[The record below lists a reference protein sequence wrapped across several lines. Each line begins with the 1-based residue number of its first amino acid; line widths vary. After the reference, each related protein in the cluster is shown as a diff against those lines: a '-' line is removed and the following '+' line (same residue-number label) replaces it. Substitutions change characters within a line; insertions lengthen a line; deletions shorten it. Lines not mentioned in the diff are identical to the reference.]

1 MPDART
7 ARALAGPVRT
17 QPGNAAAGEDMQAQT
32 SRGFLEFDRV
42 QKSYDQTTLV
52 VRDFNLDVAQGEF
65 VTLLGP
71 SGSGKSTVLMMLAGF
86 ESLTSGDIRL
96 QGKSIARVAPY
107 KRDIGMVFQNYALF
121 PHMTV
126 AENLAYPLKLR
137 KRPSSEV
144 KAKVQEYLDLVE
156 LSDFGNRT
164 PAQLSGG
171 QRQRVAL
178 ARALIFAPRLVLM
191 DEPLGAL
198 DKKLREQMQLEITRL
213 HAQLG
218 FTVIYVTHDQTEALT
233 MSNRIAVFNA
243 GVVQQCDAPEVL
255 YETPTNGFVADFI
268 GENNFLPGELV
279 GLTDQVAEVRIS
291 SGDVVRAR
299 RADADTVGM
308 RCQVSVRPEKL
319 FLMPSDHEFDTKFTA
334 RFTNKLYVGD
344 FIRYFF
350 ALPDGTE
357 LVVKVLNDLA
367 APHYD
372 EGQEVTLVASTRD
385 CSAFAPH
392 RPVEEGGY

>member
-1 MPDART
+1 MT
-7 ARALAGPVRT
+7 SGGP
-17 QPGNAAAGEDMQAQT
+17 A
-32 SRGFLEFDRV
+32 GFLQFDRV
-42 QKSYDQTTLV
+42 QKSYDQQTLV
-52 VRDFNLDVAQGEF
+52 VREFNLDVTKGEF

-96 QGKSIARVAPY
+96 AGRSIARMAPY

-121 PHMTV
+121 PHMTI
-126 AENLAYPLKLR
+126 AENLAYPLKIR
-137 KRPSSEV
+137 KRPKNEIA
-144 KAKVQEYLDLVE
+144 AKVREYLDLVE
-156 LSDFGNRT
+156 LGEFGNRT

-213 HAQLG
+213 HKQLG

-255 YETPTNGFVADFI
+255 YETPRSGFVADFI

-279 GLTDQVAEVRIS
+279 GLTDGVAEVRIS
-291 SGDVVRAR
+291 SGDVIRAR
-299 RADADTVGM
+299 RADAENIGM

-319 FLMPSDHEFDTKFTA
+319 FLLPSDHPFDTRFTA

-392 RPVEEGGY
+392 RPVQADGA